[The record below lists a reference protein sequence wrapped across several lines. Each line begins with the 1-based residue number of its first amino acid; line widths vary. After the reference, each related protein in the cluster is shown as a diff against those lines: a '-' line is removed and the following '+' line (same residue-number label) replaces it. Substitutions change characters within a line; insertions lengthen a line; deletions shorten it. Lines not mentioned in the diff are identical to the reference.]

1 LIATKYEEIYPP
13 TVKEF
18 IAGEGLLV
26 HNTAEIAFGDFNSEE
41 FMDLKDY
48 SKVNQ
53 LACEM
58 PKYKA
63 PQTIDEGME
72 RLKHLREVAKKNYS
86 KEKEEAV
93 LKSVV
98 Q

>member
-1 LIATKYEEIYPP
+1 MKTICKPCITIR
-13 TVKEF
+13 TF
-18 IAGEGLLV
+18 FFLLRK
-26 HNTAEIAFGDFNSEE
+26 NYQQFRK
-41 FMDLKDY
+41 DLRDY
-48 SKVNQ
+48 SNVQ
-53 LACEM
+53 YYACEM

-63 PQTIDEGME
+63 PKTIDEGLAE
-72 RLKHLREVAKKNYS
+72 LKRVRETAKKLYD

>member
-1 LIATKYEEIYPP
+1 MKTTCKPCITIRTFFFLLRKNYQQFR
-13 TVKEF
+13 KE
-18 IAGEGLLV
+18 
-26 HNTAEIAFGDFNSEE
+26 
-41 FMDLKDY
+41 LKDY
-48 SKVNQ
+48 SYINQ
-53 LACEM
+53 ISCEM

-63 PQTIDEGME
+63 PKTIDEGMAE
-72 RLKHLREVAKKNYS
+72 LRRVRETAKKLYD

>member
-1 LIATKYEEIYPP
+1 MKTTCKPCITIRTFFFLLRKNYNQFR
-13 TVKEF
+13 KE
-18 IAGEGLLV
+18 
-26 HNTAEIAFGDFNSEE
+26 
-41 FMDLKDY
+41 LKDY
-48 SKVNQ
+48 SYINQ
-53 LACEM
+53 ISCEM

-63 PQTIDEGME
+63 PKTIDEGMAE
-72 RLKHLREVAKKNYS
+72 LKHLREVAKKNYS

>member
-1 LIATKYEEIYPP
+1 MKTTCNPCITIRTFFFLLRKNYQQFR
-13 TVKEF
+13 KE
-18 IAGEGLLV
+18 
-26 HNTAEIAFGDFNSEE
+26 
-41 FMDLKDY
+41 LKDY

-53 LACEM
+53 YACEM

-63 PQTIDEGME
+63 PKTIDEGMAE
-72 RLKHLREVAKKNYS
+72 LKHLREVAKKNYS
-86 KEKEEAV
+86 KEKEEEL